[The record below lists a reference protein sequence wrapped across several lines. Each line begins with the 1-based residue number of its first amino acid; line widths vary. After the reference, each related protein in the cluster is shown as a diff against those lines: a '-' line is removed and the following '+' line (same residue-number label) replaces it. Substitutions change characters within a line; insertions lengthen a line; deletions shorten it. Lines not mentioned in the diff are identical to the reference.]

1 MSVRFRKRGF
11 SGTLNPEVSD
21 REKEHDR
28 LARRAAAEGMV
39 LLENNG
45 VLPLTE
51 GTPVALYGGGA
62 RYTVK
67 GGTGSGSVNNRCNVN
82 IDEGLRNAGL
92 RITTDAWLDGY
103 DAVYEKNR
111 TEWEADIYQRSEPG
125 DFFSLY
131 NAYSAHPMPMPRG
144 GELVRTEAETAIYV
158 VSRISGESVDRHAR
172 KGDYYLSE
180 TEEEELTALCTLYP
194 NLILILNAGG
204 IMDLSF
210 LEKIPV
216 AALLVMSQAGMEGGN
231 ALGDVLT
238 GKVNPCGRLTDT
250 WAYRYEDY
258 PCWDTFSHNNG
269 NLYEEVYAEGIYVGY
284 RYFDSFGVQPRYPF
298 GFGRSYTEFSLVSE
312 EIGVDGEK
320 GIVRVRVTNKGA
332 LPGKQVAQLYVACPP
347 GKRLKERKRL
357 VAFGKT
363 GLLMPGESE
372 GLTLTFPLELLES
385 YDTGHASYYL
395 DGGVYGLFL
404 GENAR
409 DCRLAGKLLLQE
421 RTVLQKLSPICPLQD
436 ALKELVPAKEA
447 EEAWWNYLETLY
459 QEEQVES
466 VSMDAAVERLRERL
480 EGRYM
485 PEADGSGL
493 KAESFCPEAEEI
505 LAKMTWQQK
514 ARLVCGQPS
523 AGSSEV
529 IGAAA
534 VHVPGAAG
542 ETTTGLE
549 YLGIGELILADGPAG
564 LRLQQRY
571 EENPE
576 DGTIYQLSR
585 YEALQNRF
593 FGTEFLH
600 EEAVSHYQFC
610 SAIPVGTLLAQTFDT
625 ELMREIGIL
634 IGKEMKEFGVTLWL
648 APGMN
653 IHRNPLCGR
662 NFEYYSED
670 PVVSGYMA
678 AAITEGVQSL
688 CGIGTTIK
696 HFAGNNQEDNRMGV
710 TDTVSERALRE
721 IYLKGFELAVKT
733 AQPMAIMTAY
743 SKINGIHA
751 ANNYDLCTVVA
762 RREWGFAGIIMT
774 DWLTTNDGHGASAVK
789 CIQAGNDLIMP
800 GNESDIRE
808 ICEALDGERDLY
820 LEEKDLDCCALRILR
835 TILKSDVTVREEG
848 PETDLSV

>member
-1 MSVRFRKRGF
+1 MTVRFRERGF
-11 SGTLNPEVSD
+11 SGTLNPEISD
-21 REKEHDR
+21 REKDHGR

-45 VLPLTE
+45 VLPLAE

-62 RYTVK
+62 RYTIK
-67 GGTGSGSVNNRCNVN
+67 GGTGSGSVNNRRNVN
-82 IDEGLRNAGL
+82 VDEGLRNAGL
-92 RITTDAWLDGY
+92 KITTDAWLDRY
-103 DAVYEKNR
+103 DAVYEQNR
-111 TEWEADIYQRSEPG
+111 AEWMQSIYQMSEPG

-131 NAYSAHPMPMPRG
+131 NAYSAHPMPMPGG
-144 GELVRTEAETAIYV
+144 GELIRTRAETAIYV
-158 VSRISGESVDRHAR
+158 VSRVSGESADRHAK

-180 TEEEELTALCTLYP
+180 TEEEELTALSDLYP
-194 NLILILNAGG
+194 NLILILNVGG
-204 IMDLSF
+204 VMDLSF
-210 LEKIPV
+210 LEKISV

-250 WAYRYEDY
+250 WAYHYEDY

-284 RYFDSFGVQPRYPF
+284 RYFDSFLVKPRYPF
-298 GFGRSYTEFSLVSE
+298 GFGRSYTAFSMMCE
-312 EIGVDGEK
+312 EIRVDGEEV
-320 GIVRVRVTNKGA
+320 IARVRVTNEGD
-332 LPGKQVAQLYVACPP
+332 LPGKQVIQLYAACPP
-347 GKRLKERKRL
+347 GKRPKERKRL
-357 VAFGKT
+357 AAFGKT
-363 GLLMPGESE
+363 ELLAPGAC
-372 GLTLTFPLELLES
+372 GMLTLTFSLELLES
-385 YDTGHASYYL
+385 YDTGHSSYYL
-395 DGGVYGLFL
+395 DGGMYGLFL
-404 GENAR
+404 GENAEA
-409 DCRLAGKLLLQE
+409 CRLAGKLTLRE
-421 RTVLQKLSPICPLQD
+421 RVVLQKLSPICPLQD
-436 ALKELVPAKEA
+436 ALKELVPGKAA
-447 EEAWWNYLETLY
+447 EEAWQNDLRALY
-459 QEEQVES
+459 QEEQVICITI
-466 VSMDAAVERLRERL
+466 DAAVERLRKRLDERQ
-480 EGRYM
+480 M
-485 PEADGSGL
+485 PEADNS
-493 KAESFCPEAEEI
+493 CPEAGEI
-505 LAKMTWQQK
+505 LQKMTRHQK

-549 YLGIGELILADGPAG
+549 HLGIGELILADGPAG
-564 LRLQQRY
+564 LRLQQQY

-593 FGTEFLH
+593 FGTQFLH
-600 EEAVSHYQFC
+600 EGAVAHYQFC

-625 ELMREIGIL
+625 ALMKEIGML
-634 IGKEMKEFGVTLWL
+634 IGREMKEFGVTLWL

-670 PVVSGYMA
+670 PVVSGFMA
-678 AAITEGVQSL
+678 AAITEGVQSFD
-688 CGIGTTIK
+688 GIGTTIK

-710 TDTVSERALRE
+710 TDIVSERALRE
-721 IYLKGFELAVKT
+721 IYLKGFELAVKA

-743 SKINGIHA
+743 TKINGIHA
-751 ANNYDLCTVVA
+751 ANNYDLCTVAA
-762 RREWGFAGIIMT
+762 RREWGFDGIIMT

-808 ICEALDGERDLY
+808 ICEGLEGERDLY
-820 LEEKDLDCCALRILR
+820 LEEKDLDRCALRILK
-835 TILKSDVTVREEG
+835 TILRSDVTVKKQPRG
-848 PETDLSV
+848 

>member
-1 MSVRFRKRGF
+1 MTVRFRKRGF
-11 SGTLNPEVSD
+11 SGTLDPEISS
-21 REKEHDR
+21 REKEHGR

-45 VLPLTE
+45 ILPLAV
-51 GTPVALYGGGA
+51 GTPIALYGGGA
-62 RYTVK
+62 RYTIK
-67 GGTGSGSVNNRCNVN
+67 GGTGSGSVNNRKNVS

-92 RITTDAWLDGY
+92 KITTDAWLDGY
-103 DAVYEKNR
+103 DAVYEENR
-111 TEWEADIYQRSEPG
+111 KEWMQNIYQMSEPE

-131 NAYSAHPMPMPRG
+131 NAYSSHPMPMPRG
-144 GELVRTEAETAIYV
+144 GALVRTEAETAIYV
-158 VSRISGESVDRHAR
+158 VSRISGESADRQAE

-180 TEEEELTALCTLYP
+180 IEEEELTALSVLYP
-194 NLILILNAGG
+194 NLILILNVGG
-204 IMDLSF
+204 VMDLSF
-210 LEKIPV
+210 LERIPV

-238 GKVNPCGRLTDT
+238 GSINPCGRLTDT
-250 WAYRYEDY
+250 WAYHYEDY

-269 NLYEEVYAEGIYVGY
+269 NLHEEVYAEGIYVGY

-298 GFGRSYTEFSLVSE
+298 GFGRSYTEFSLTCEGIRVE
-312 EIGVDGEK
+312 DET
-320 GIVRVRVTNKGA
+320 GIVRVCVTNQGD
-332 LPGKQVAQLYVACPP
+332 LSGKQVVQLYAACPL
-347 GKRLKERKRL
+347 GKRPKERKRL

-363 GLLMPGESE
+363 GLLAPGESE
-372 GLTLTFPLELLES
+372 QMTLVFSLELLES
-385 YDTGHASYYL
+385 YDTGHSCYYL

-404 GENAR
+404 GENVQ
-409 DCRLAGKLLLQE
+409 DCRLAGKLTLQE
-421 RTVLQKLSPICPLQD
+421 RTILQRLSSICSLQD
-436 ALKELVPAKEA
+436 ALKELVPAKET
-447 EEAWWNYLETLY
+447 EEAWRSFLETLY
-459 QEEQVES
+459 QEEQVECIAIDD
-466 VSMDAAVERLRERL
+466 VVEQLRKRLDGKRMTA
-480 EGRYM
+480 GDSSC
-485 PEADGSGL
+485 PEADV
-493 KAESFCPEAEEI
+493 I
-505 LAKMTWQQK
+505 LNKMTRQQK
-514 ARLVCGQPS
+514 AQLVCGQPS

-542 ETTTGLE
+542 ETTTGME
-549 YLGIGELILADGPAG
+549 SLGIGELILADGPAG

-600 EEAVSHYQFC
+600 EGAISHYQFC

-625 ELMREIGIL
+625 ALMKEIGML
-634 IGKEMKEFGVTLWL
+634 IGREMKEFGVTLWL

-670 PVVSGYMA
+670 PVISGHMG
-678 AAITEGVQSL
+678 AAITEGVQSFY
-688 CGIGTTIK
+688 GIGTTIK

-710 TDTVSERALRE
+710 TDIISERALRE
-721 IYLKGFELAVKT
+721 IYLKGFELAVKK

-743 SKINGIHA
+743 TKINGIHA
-751 ANNYDLCTVVA
+751 SNNYDLCTVAA
-762 RREWGFAGIIMT
+762 RQEWGFEGIIMT
-774 DWLTTNDGHGASAVK
+774 DWLATNDGHGSSAVK

-808 ICEALDGERDLY
+808 ICEALEGEKDLY
-820 LEEKDLDCCALRILR
+820 LEEKDLDRCVLRILQ
-835 TILKSDVTVREEG
+835 TILRSDVTLKMEEQIG
-848 PETDLSV
+848 